1 MQKWLHNLLTTA
13 GHLAWKAWIH
23 PQLLKEW
30 REHSVLAKSLLKTS
44 QKKFIR
50 SLRKLFGTLECPL
63 FHSFFGLKSPARV
76 HGGRQTSK
84 GLRGQH
90 VGGSA
95 PSTLSHPKS
104 HRSLR
109 VLYTT
114 GMIETW
120 NSASLPRSALVCQD
134 TDDVLVPSFPLND
147 LGYTLSCQQN
157 SKFHSLE
164 HLKHLKTASKL
175 LTMDSFSSESWE
187 IQMFLAIQ
195 ASACKISIGE
205 ITRKRIKKT
214 ASATWTVAQE
224 KSKSEKHPRRPCFAR
239 VSS

>member
-50 SLRKLFGTLECPL
+50 SLRKLFGTLECRL

-109 VLYTT
+109 VLYTA

-147 LGYTLSCQQN
+147 LGYTLSCSRTLN
-157 SKFHSLE
+157 FIHSSIWSIWKQ
-164 HLKHLKTASKL
+164 HP
-175 LTMDSFSSESWE
+175 SSWPW
-187 IQMFLAIQ
+187 IHFLQKA
-195 ASACKISIGE
+195 
-205 ITRKRIKKT
+205 
-214 ASATWTVAQE
+214 E
-224 KSKSEKHPRRPCFAR
+224 KSRCFWPFKPVPAKFQLEKLHERG
-239 VSS
+239 